1 MLLRSIKAGNQPT
14 PPHSFSALHHHAS
27 LSLRLNAAMAS
38 SLSPE
43 PPLST
48 EQQAPTGPLIV
59 IKVGTSTLMK
69 VNAATGEQRVNLA
82 NFGALVD
89 AVTTL
94 HRSGKPIAMRRL
106 KP

>member
-1 MLLRSIKAGNQPT
+1 
-14 PPHSFSALHHHAS
+14 
-27 LSLRLNAAMAS
+27 MAS

-43 PPLST
+43 PALST
-48 EQQAPTGPLIV
+48 DQQGTAAPLIV

-94 HRSGKPIAMRRL
+94 HRSGRPHRDT
-106 KP
+106 